1 MRRII
6 MGGITGRTGSAVAR
20 YLFTQPDVEL
30 VAAVGKQSAGQD
42 VGQLLGFGKNGQRV
56 YPDVTSARN
65 DHQADVYVD
74 FTTPE
79 AAEDNVRAALAGG
92 LDLIVGTT
100 GMNPDFVKEISQKV
114 KDLKRFAI
122 FSSNFSM
129 GIVAL
134 SQVVSMLR
142 DVFGTKDMQ
151 IIETHHENKL
161 DMPSGTALYL
171 QQLVHRAGEKP
182 VEIHSLR
189 IPKKT
194 SKHQVLVSVNGE
206 IISLEHEVTDPEAFG
221 AGVCYVIQQMA
232 DSNGFYDN
240 LPSFVESREAMT
252 LS

>member
-20 YLFTQPDVEL
+20 YIFAQPDVEL

-42 VGQLLGFGKNGQRV
+42 VGELLGFPKTGQHV
-56 YPDVTSARN
+56 YPDVTTALEV
-65 DHQADVYVD
+65 HQADVYVD

-79 AAEDNVRAALAGG
+79 AAEGNVRAALAGG
-92 LDLIVGTT
+92 LDLIIGTT
-100 GMNPDFVKEISQKV
+100 GINPGFVQEISQKV
-114 KDLKRFAI
+114 KEVNRFAI

-134 SQVVSMLR
+134 SQVVNMLR

-171 QQLVHRAGEKP
+171 QQLVHTAGEKP

-189 IPKKT
+189 VPKKT

-221 AGVCYVIQQMA
+221 AGVCYVIQHA
-232 DSNGFYDN
+232 ANSIGFYDN
-240 LPSFVESREAMT
+240 LTSFVESREAMA